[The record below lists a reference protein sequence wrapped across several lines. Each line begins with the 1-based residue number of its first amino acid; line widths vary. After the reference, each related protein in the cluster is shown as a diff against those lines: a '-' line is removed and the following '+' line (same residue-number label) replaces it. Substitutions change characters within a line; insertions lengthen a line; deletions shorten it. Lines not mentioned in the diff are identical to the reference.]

1 MYQSYRVLCGGEV
14 IGFGW
19 RLFIDGKSV
28 KGRYSPSP
36 TDDESK
42 PHTSTHREF
51 GEEFATETQAEDW
64 VETQIGPL
72 CLVN

>member
-1 MYQSYRVLCGGEV
+1 MYHTYRTLCGGQV

-19 RLFIDGKSV
+19 RLIIGDKYI

-36 TDDESK
+36 TDDDSK

-51 GEEFATETQAEDW
+51 GEEFATEDQAEEW
-64 VETQIGPL
+64 FEEQMGPL
-72 CLVN
+72 SLV